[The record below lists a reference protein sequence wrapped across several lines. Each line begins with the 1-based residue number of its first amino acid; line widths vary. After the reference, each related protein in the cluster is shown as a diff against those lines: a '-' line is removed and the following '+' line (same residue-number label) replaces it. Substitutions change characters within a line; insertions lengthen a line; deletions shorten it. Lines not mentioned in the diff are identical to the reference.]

1 MQSVRAFHVS
11 HGTLAQR
18 RFPTGQRLDTKA
30 EDLGLMERIA
40 RQDPAAFRRLFDRH
54 APLLLAL
61 GCRVLNDRQL
71 AEDVLNEVF
80 LELWQSPEKYDATR
94 SSPRTYLVLV
104 MRRRSIDRL
113 RSRRSGIKTVPL
125 QPHSAGTS
133 QQQSNHEDA
142 LADAEERERIR
153 SVLSGLPEAQRRAIE
168 LSFFDGKTNV
178 EIAESTGEPLGTIKG
193 RIRLGLIRLRDQLRT
208 MSTKGGHP

>member
-1 MQSVRAFHVS
+1 
-11 HGTLAQR
+11 
-18 RFPTGQRLDTKA
+18 
-30 EDLGLMERIA
+30 MEQIA
-40 RQDPAAFRRLFDRH
+40 RQDTAAFRRLFDRH

-80 LELWQSPEKYDATR
+80 LELWQSPQKYDAGR

-125 QPHSAGTS
+125 HASSTDNHPGR
-133 QQQSNHEDA
+133 SNHEDA
-142 LADAEERERIR
+142 FADAEERQRVR
-153 SVLSGLPEAQRRAIE
+153 SVLAGLPEAQRRAIE
-168 LSFFDGKTNV
+168 LSFFEGKTNV

-208 MSTKGGHP
+208 MGTKGGRP